1 MRIKQK
7 IPMFIGILILIT
19 MIISCS
25 IVYYEVSTKL
35 YDASETEMKS
45 ISKNSTETI
54 SVMLEKEKAE
64 IEGISDKE
72 TTVELFRLYNNS
84 YDAEAYKTSVE
95 NVSKELDEYVKK
107 QGDLEHTF
115 IVDNKGIIIADSDR
129 KLIGQNISDRNY
141 NKEALKGK
149 TAISETLTSKSSGAQ
164 IIVVTSP
171 ITIDGTNYG
180 YAASAVR
187 AESFSKYFKDVK
199 VGGSNNSYGY
209 LVDEKG
215 NIIFHPTK
223 EKIGKPVENDKIKE
237 VVKKVQ
243 SGEKVNGNAVEYI
256 FNGQEKL
263 SYYEIVPG
271 VNWTFVLSANKSDV
285 VSGARKV
292 IFMIIAIMLGI
303 ALIAILIASIVSKR
317 ITNPIEKL
325 TEIVDKT
332 SKLDLTYYK
341 EYEYLFNYKDE
352 IGDIFRAIANMRKIL
367 RKVAGDLSSV
377 SSNVSSNAAFVQKL
391 TEELRGYAQETSV
404 ESENLSA
411 AMEETAATT
420 EEISA
425 SSGEM
430 VNAIA
435 SMAEKAERGSENSND
450 ISKRAENLQ
459 QASVKAIKEAES
471 IFTSVKADL
480 QMAIED
486 SKTVSKINEL
496 TESILSITSQTNL
509 LALNAAI
516 EAARAGEAGKGFAV
530 VADEVRKLAE
540 ESAATAGNIQN
551 VVGTVETSVK
561 KLIESSVS
569 ILDFVENTVTKDYKN
584 MISVSK
590 QYNTDA
596 DNVNEFMMDFSAVA
610 EELNA
615 SIEGIVK
622 AINDTASTVSDGA
635 SGVQNITEK
644 AANIFEKLQKVNE
657 SALENIKSAGRLD
670 EVIKEFKI

>member
-7 IPMFIGILILIT
+7 IPMFIGVLILIT
-19 MIISCS
+19 MLISS
-25 IVYYEVSTKL
+25 SVVYYEVSTKL
-35 YDASETEMKS
+35 YDASQTEMKS
-45 ISKNSTETI
+45 ISKSSTETI
-54 SVMLEKEKAE
+54 SVMLEKESTE
-64 IEGISDKE
+64 VEGLSNKKSI
-72 TTVELFRLYNNS
+72 VELLQLNNS
-84 YDAEAYKTSVE
+84 SYDSEAYKTAAESV
-95 NVSKELDEYVKK
+95 NKELDEYVKK
-107 QGDLEHTF
+107 QGNLEHTF

-129 KLIGQNISDRNY
+129 KLINQNISDRNY

-164 IIVVTSP
+164 IIVITSP
-171 ITIDGTNYG
+171 IIINGTIYG
-180 YAASAVR
+180 YSASAVR

-199 VGGSNNSYGY
+199 IAETNSSYAY

-215 NIIFHPTK
+215 NMIFHPTK
-223 EKIGKPVENDKIKE
+223 EKIGKPVENDEIKE

-243 SGEKVNGNAVEYI
+243 SGEKVNGSAIEYL
-256 FNGQEKL
+256 FSGKEKI
-263 SYYEIVPG
+263 SYYEVIPG
-271 VNWTFVLSANKSDV
+271 VNWTFVLSADKSDII
-285 VSGARKV
+285 SGARKV
-292 IFMIIAIMLGI
+292 TFMIVAIMIGI
-303 ALIAILIASIVSKR
+303 ALAAILISSIVSKK
-317 ITNPIEKL
+317 ITDPIEKV
-325 TEIVDKT
+325 TEIVEKT
-332 SKLDLTYYK
+332 CKLDLTYYK
-341 EYEYLFNYKDE
+341 EYEYLLNYKDE

-367 RKVAGDLSSV
+367 RRVVEDLSSV
-377 SSNVSSNAAFVQKL
+377 SNNVSSNAAFVQKL

-425 SSGEM
+425 ASGEM
-430 VNAIA
+430 VNAVA
-435 SMAEKAERGSENSND
+435 SMAGKAERGSESSND
-450 ISKRAENLQ
+450 ISKRAESLKET
-459 QASVKAIKEAES
+459 SVKSIKEVENIYS
-471 IFTSVKADL
+471 NVKADL
-480 QMAIED
+480 EMAIEG
-486 SKTVSKINEL
+486 SKAVNKINEL
-496 TESILSITSQTNL
+496 TEGILNITSQTNL

-551 VVGTVETSVK
+551 VVGTVESSVK

-569 ILDFVENTVTKDYKN
+569 ILNFVEKTVTKEYKN
-584 MISVSK
+584 MVDVAN

-596 DNVNEFMMDFSAVA
+596 DDVNEFMVDFSAVA

-622 AINDTASTVSDGA
+622 AINETASTVNDSA
-635 SGVQNITEK
+635 EGVQNITEK

-657 SALENIKSAGRLD
+657 NAVENIKSVDRLE

>member
-7 IPMFIGILILIT
+7 IPIFIGTLILIT

-25 IVYYEVSTKL
+25 VVYYQVSTKL
-35 YDASETEMKS
+35 YDASQIEMKS
-45 ISKNSTETI
+45 ISKSSIETI
-54 SVMLEKEKAE
+54 SVMLEKESTE
-64 IEGISDKE
+64 IEVLSNKKSI
-72 TTVELFRLYNNS
+72 VELLQLYDTS
-84 YDAEAYKTSVE
+84 YDSEAYKTAAE
-95 NVSKELDEYVKK
+95 NINKELDEYVKK
-107 QGDLEHTF
+107 QGNLEHTF
-115 IVDNKGIIIADSDR
+115 IVNNKGIIIADSDR
-129 KLIGQNISDRNY
+129 KLINQNISDRNY

-164 IIVVTSP
+164 IIVITSP
-171 ITIDGTNYG
+171 IIINGTIYG
-180 YAASAVR
+180 YSASAVR

-199 VGGSNNSYGY
+199 IAETSSSYAY

-215 NIIFHPTK
+215 NVIFHPTK

-243 SGEKVNGNAVEYI
+243 SDEKANGSAIEYL
-256 FNGQEKL
+256 FNGKEKS
-263 SYYEIVPG
+263 SYYEVIPG
-271 VNWTFVLSANKSDV
+271 VNWTFVLSADKSDII
-285 VSGARKV
+285 SGARKLT
-292 IFMIIAIMLGI
+292 FMIIAIMIGI
-303 ALIAILIASIVSKR
+303 ALAAVLISSIISKK
-317 ITNPIEKL
+317 ITDPIEKV
-325 TEIVDKT
+325 TEIVDRT
-332 SKLDLTYYK
+332 CKLDLTYNK

-352 IGDIFRAIANMRKIL
+352 IGDIFRAIVNMRETL
-367 RKVAGDLSSV
+367 RRVVGDLSSV
-377 SSNVSSNAAFVQKL
+377 SNNVSSNAIFVQKL
-391 TEELRGYAQETSV
+391 TEELRGYAQETST
-404 ESENLSA
+404 EAENLSA

-430 VNAIA
+430 VSAVA
-435 SMAEKAERGSENSND
+435 SMSEKAERGSENSND
-450 ISKRAENLQ
+450 ISKRAESLKQ
-459 QASVKAIKEAES
+459 TSVKSIKDADNIYS
-471 IFTSVKADL
+471 NVKADL
-480 QMAIED
+480 EMAIEGT
-486 SKTVSKINEL
+486 KAVNKINEL
-496 TESILSITSQTNL
+496 TEGILSITSQTNL

-551 VVGTVETSVK
+551 VVGTVEHSVK

-569 ILDFVENTVTKDYKN
+569 ILNFVEKTVTKEYKN
-584 MISVSK
+584 MVDVAN

-596 DNVNEFMMDFSAVA
+596 DDINEFMVDFSAVA

-622 AINDTASTVSDGA
+622 AINETASTVNDSA
-635 SGVQNITEK
+635 EGVQNITEK

-657 SALENIKSAGRLD
+657 NAVENIKSVDRLE